1 MLRLSGKSSRVS
13 FHKSA
18 TQTWDILQ
26 NLHWVNMWD
35 RCLIW
40 ANVSSSVVFTLPLTL
55 IMSVWETCLSR
66 GHMRGCNYEWMQKT
80 HCCMNLL
87 RVRGR
92 LAGRQL
98 HVTSRQHK
106 QRLYRPPSLCLL
118 SPAAQNTVT
127 AAHCDFRSSLILA
140 APVHT
145 AAISWIILFV
155 PLWRCAFFFPLLL
168 LFRWEY
174 IKVCPWCAVWTRGK
188 T

>member
-1 MLRLSGKSSRVS
+1 MQLWMDAKDPLLYERAKS
-13 FHKSA
+13 
-18 TQTWDILQ
+18 
-26 NLHWVNMWD
+26 
-35 RCLIW
+35 
-40 ANVSSSVVFTLPLTL
+40 
-55 IMSVWETCLSR
+55 
-66 GHMRGCNYEWMQKT
+66 
-80 HCCMNLL
+80 LL

-106 QRLYRPPSLCLL
+106 QRLYLSPSLCLL

-155 PLWRCAFFFPLLL
+155 PLWRCAFFSPSSPVPVGVHKSLSSVCCLDERKDVIPLHGSIWRGNSPQRMDERCCGLTSYCGVFTQIILFSAWMSVTLL
-168 LFRWEY
+168 HLY
-174 IKVCPWCAVWTRGK
+174 
-188 T
+188 